1 MLNLAVFVLL
11 VAVFTQLIQDKV
23 KLPASVS
30 TVVVGLMMKYAG
42 FAGVITSH
50 YQFDQI
56 IFILLPIL
64 LTLDILHLHW
74 SYVKKHAWSLFFA
87 AGVSVALAVGAGV
100 AISEYM
106 LPDYNLSIA
115 AIVMLMCMVTATDPC
130 SVSAIF
136 STQKVPKDLKV
147 LVEGESCFNDATAL
161 VMFSLALHAETSVE
175 AITIADMGVRACLVV
190 FGAVGIGAIIGW
202 IGLLLMRATKNVYIE
217 TCILLLTPF
226 ASFAITEHFHFSGI
240 LAIIVSVMLTNTVLL
255 NRIRSIEEALAKN
268 AGNIMAIVDKE
279 NHEAIQKFIQLLGIF
294 AVTIMFLALADMV
307 DFAQLKK
314 YWKEIVSVF
323 VASTLIRIVVMAN
336 FSILSN
342 TIRGMHNISFS
353 WYKVMVFG
361 GVKGCLSLIMLHL
374 IPDTATYKTLF
385 EAIVTGVILLTTFIY
400 PLFLVGTIKFYGDRI
415 NPEKAI
421 Q

>member
-1 MLNLAVFVLL
+1 MWYLSDINYFIFIRYLMLNVAVFVLL

-42 FAGVITSH
+42 FVGVITSH

-136 STQKVPKDLKV
+136 STQKVPKDLCQKQ
-147 LVEGESCFNDATAL
+147 
-161 VMFSLALHAETSVE
+161 AE
-175 AITIADMGVRACLVV
+175 R
-190 FGAVGIGAIIGW
+190 
-202 IGLLLMRATKNVYIE
+202 
-217 TCILLLTPF
+217 
-226 ASFAITEHFHFSGI
+226 
-240 LAIIVSVMLTNTVLL
+240 
-255 NRIRSIEEALAKN
+255 
-268 AGNIMAIVDKE
+268 
-279 NHEAIQKFIQLLGIF
+279 
-294 AVTIMFLALADMV
+294 
-307 DFAQLKK
+307 
-314 YWKEIVSVF
+314 
-323 VASTLIRIVVMAN
+323 
-336 FSILSN
+336 
-342 TIRGMHNISFS
+342 
-353 WYKVMVFG
+353 
-361 GVKGCLSLIMLHL
+361 
-374 IPDTATYKTLF
+374 
-385 EAIVTGVILLTTFIY
+385 
-400 PLFLVGTIKFYGDRI
+400 
-415 NPEKAI
+415 
-421 Q
+421 